1 MKMKVRPQLF
11 IDTKPLEEDDPQAL
25 KIFGETDKYSITPTT
40 FKARS
45 FSSHDASLRT
55 EVVEETIKRVATE
68 KHNLITRYKEF
79 ERYEQESQE
88 QLKKLS
94 RDIIPDGEFTKPNK
108 DILVLGE
115 KFIPKISSLE
125 IYSKELEQYQSFI
138 KKNQGLILTYSDK
151 YANDSSEVIRFGI
164 NTATMNSG
172 QSQQLATIYTP
183 IEKKGGSVKSGG
195 SKGAKDDQVLL
206 KTLHPLEVFLIRNAI
221 DCLKTLKNKSVLID
235 IFARN
240 DDGSIIMKDE
250 KPETHTIVLYMYTKK
265 IIVIDPS
272 NPDFSKHLTV
282 NNIRLFRG
290 DEEHIEIIAPLK
302 QKIYTPANKDN
313 IGPNPDQYRDCI
325 DIALKIAFGLNQWHD
340 PIDLNDITSF
350 NFITEVSNQQDITNS
365 LFFDGTE
372 ATVRIRQASN
382 DIIRKQTNKLLDVFD
397 QQIKGFRAYFSNIDL
412 GTHIKELIIKAFNQA
427 YDPNIYSEGISN
439 LKLVYQENAMI
450 FKNEI
455 DKEIN
460 LLGEALEEV

>member
-1 MKMKVRPQLF
+1 MKARPQLS
-11 IDTKPLEEDDPQAL
+11 IDTTPLKEDEEIAIR
-25 KIFGETDKYSITPTT
+25 IFKETDKYSVTPTT

-45 FSSHDASLRT
+45 FSSHDTPLRT
-55 EVVEETIKRVATE
+55 EVVKETIGRVATE
-68 KHNLITRYKEF
+68 KDNLILRYKEF

-94 RDIIPDGEFTKPNK
+94 RDIISDGEFTKPNK
-108 DILVLGE
+108 DILALGE
-115 KFIPKISSLE
+115 KFIPKINSLE

-138 KKNQGLILTYSDK
+138 KEN
-151 YANDSSEVIRFGI
+151 
-164 NTATMNSG
+164 
-172 QSQQLATIYTP
+172 
-183 IEKKGGSVKSGG
+183 
-195 SKGAKDDQVLL
+195 
-206 KTLHPLEVFLIRNAI
+206 H
-221 DCLKTLKNKSVLID
+221 
-235 IFARN
+235 
-240 DDGSIIMKDE
+240 
-250 KPETHTIVLYMYTKK
+250 
-265 IIVIDPS
+265 
-272 NPDFSKHLTV
+272 
-282 NNIRLFRG
+282 
-290 DEEHIEIIAPLK
+290 
-302 QKIYTPANKDN
+302 
-313 IGPNPDQYRDCI
+313 RDCI

-412 GTHIKELIIKAFNQA
+412 GTHIKELIIKAFNQP
-427 YDPNIYSEGISN
+427 YDPNIYSEGIGN

>member
-1 MKMKVRPQLF
+1 
-11 IDTKPLEEDDPQAL
+11 
-25 KIFGETDKYSITPTT
+25 
-40 FKARS
+40 
-45 FSSHDASLRT
+45 
-55 EVVEETIKRVATE
+55 
-68 KHNLITRYKEF
+68 
-79 ERYEQESQE
+79 
-88 QLKKLS
+88 
-94 RDIIPDGEFTKPNK
+94 
-108 DILVLGE
+108 
-115 KFIPKISSLE
+115 
-125 IYSKELEQYQSFI
+125 
-138 KKNQGLILTYSDK
+138 
-151 YANDSSEVIRFGI
+151 
-164 NTATMNSG
+164 
-172 QSQQLATIYTP
+172 
-183 IEKKGGSVKSGG
+183 
-195 SKGAKDDQVLL
+195 
-206 KTLHPLEVFLIRNAI
+206 
-221 DCLKTLKNKSVLID
+221 
-235 IFARN
+235 
-240 DDGSIIMKDE
+240 MKDE